1 MTIEIWLGISLMM
14 SIGINVFL
22 FIFSRDI
29 SSRYYVVIDNL
40 ADLVEL
46 LESYRGHLKNIYSME
61 MFYGDQT
68 LENLMEHT
76 RGLMN
81 ILENDYGDLSL
92 IESFVEYEEEYEEK
106 EEEQPEQDVFYAG
119 SRERNS

>member
-1 MTIEIWLGISLMM
+1 MTIEIWLAISLVI
-14 SIGINVFL
+14 SISINIFL

-40 ADLVEL
+40 SDLVEL
-46 LESYRGHLKNIYSME
+46 LNSYKGHLKDIYSME
-61 MFYGDQT
+61 MFYGDQS

-76 RGLMN
+76 RALTE

-92 IESFVEYEEEYEEK
+92 IESFVEYEEKYEEEK
-106 EEEQPEQDVFYAG
+106 ENQPEQDVLYG
-119 SRERNS
+119 GTRKRDS

>member
-1 MTIEIWLGISLMM
+1 MTIEIWLGISLIV

-29 SSRYYVVIDNL
+29 SSRYYVVINNL
-40 ADLVEL
+40 ADLIEL
-46 LESYRGHLKNIYSME
+46 LKSYRGHLKNIYSME

-76 RGLMN
+76 RGLMD

-92 IESFVEYEEEYEEK
+92 IESFVEYEEEYEEEK
-106 EEEQPEQDVFYAG
+106 EEQPEQDVFYAG

>member
-1 MTIEIWLGISLMM
+1 M
-14 SIGINVFL
+14 INSFL
-22 FIFSRDI
+22 DHTRSV
-29 SSRYYVVIDNL
+29 Y
-40 ADLVEL
+40 E
-46 LESYRGHLKNIYSME
+46 ME

-92 IESFVEYEEEYEEK
+92 IESFVEYEEEYEEEK
-106 EEEQPEQDVFYAG
+106 EEQPEQDVFYAG